1 MAARWQRSRVAEQ
14 RAEGAHPQ
22 QVDDLGGLVADARR
36 GSSDALHRRHR
47 VAALAHRPQHV
58 LRWLPPAVLERILH
72 ILGARDL
79 WPLRLQHRERCWR
92 VDRAAQQR
100 ALRWRAIARQRG
112 ERQPGEHVRGRT
124 FCRGRVRLL

>member
-1 MAARWQRSRVAEQ
+1 MAAQRR
-14 RAEGAHPQ
+14 AHPQ

-72 ILGARDL
+72 ILSAGGL
-79 WPLRLQHRERCWR
+79 WPLSLQ
-92 VDRAAQQR
+92 
-100 ALRWRAIARQRG
+100 
-112 ERQPGEHVRGRT
+112 
-124 FCRGRVRLL
+124 